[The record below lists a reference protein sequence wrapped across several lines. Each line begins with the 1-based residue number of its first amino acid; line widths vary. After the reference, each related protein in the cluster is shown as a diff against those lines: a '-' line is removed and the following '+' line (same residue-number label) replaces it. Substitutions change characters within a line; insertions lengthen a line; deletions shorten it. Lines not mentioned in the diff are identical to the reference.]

1 MADAD
6 GAVAAAAAVAVVQL
20 HNLLYDRITYDR

>member
-6 GAVAAAAAVAVVQL
+6 GAVTAAAAAVVQL

>member
-6 GAVAAAAAVAVVQL
+6 GAVAAAAAVVQL